1 MAAVT
6 KCWAFISQ
14 AIMMIEDETGTMA
27 LLGRPK
33 KLRTG
38 VLTCLSGFIEQ
49 ASNSDPH

>member
-1 MAAVT
+1 
-6 KCWAFISQ
+6 
-14 AIMMIEDETGTMA
+14 MMIEDESGSMA

-49 ASNSDPH
+49 VL